1 MRPPADAPQRA
12 RRPEDKADR
21 RAVIKAAAAALLDE
35 GVAVHAVNMATL
47 MARTGLAKGTAYLYY
62 PTREALLL
70 DVLVDE
76 LEAWF
81 AQVADE
87 LPAVPPEPEA
97 LAGALT
103 RSLVGRPRLVTLLGA
118 LHAVLE
124 ANIDPAT
131 ARGFKG
137 FLAERIAALD
147 VALRPVFPGFGEG
160 DVARLLLR
168 THALVVGLVGMARP
182 GPAVAEALAD
192 PALAWLRVD
201 LATELEAGLAGWL
214 RGGIGGAVPGA
225 PAEPVHRP
233 APRPEPV
240 LAPPTAAR
248 GRIRL

>member
-1 MRPPADAPQRA
+1 MRPPSAPLRRA

-21 RAVIKAAAAALLDE
+21 RAVIKAAAVALLDE
-35 GVAVHAVNMATL
+35 GVAVHEVNMATL

-76 LEAWF
+76 LDAWF
-81 AQVADE
+81 AEVADE
-87 LPAVPPEPEA
+87 LPSAPPDPEA

-103 RSLVGRPRLVTLLGA
+103 RSLVARARLVTLLGS

-131 ARGFKG
+131 ARGFKA
-137 FLAERIAALD
+137 FLADRIAALD
-147 VALRPVFPGFGEG
+147 VVLRPVFPGFGEG

-214 RGGIGGAVPGA
+214 RGGTGGAAGVP
-225 PAEPVHRP
+225 PEPVHRTP
-233 APRPEPV
+233 PRPEPV
-240 LAPPTAAR
+240 SAPVTVAR